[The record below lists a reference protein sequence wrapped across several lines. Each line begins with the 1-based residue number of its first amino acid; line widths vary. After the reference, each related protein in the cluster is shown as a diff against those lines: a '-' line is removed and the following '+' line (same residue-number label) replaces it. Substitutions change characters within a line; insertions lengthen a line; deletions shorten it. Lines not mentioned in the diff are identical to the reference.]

1 MLEMC
6 GGKWTTVVS
15 VLSNFVSLSLTLC
28 RNKRHYDNTYKDFTY
43 YDFTYNINKCDIT
56 YVHLFTV
63 ITKVIYK

>member
-1 MLEMC
+1 MC

-15 VLSNFVSLSLTLC
+15 VLSNFLLSSLTLC
-28 RNKRHYDNTYKDFTY
+28 HHKRHYDYADKDLTY
-43 YDFTYNINKCDIT
+43 YDFTYSINKCDIA